1 MVGTTNKAQ
10 QDTGVSDQQRQW
22 YRIDTI
28 SLLWH
33 IRFMRWTV
41 EFSDEVLT
49 WYQGLTPEGKA
60 VTRRVLVRL
69 EDAGHML
76 GMPLSKQ
83 LGGGLRE
90 LRFTCEGVAR
100 RITYVLEPERR
111 VITLTTFRKQ
121 RQNERGEIL
130 RARRAQ
136 AAHQST
142 QAATNDARKKR
153 K

>member
-1 MVGTTNKAQ
+1 
-10 QDTGVSDQQRQW
+10 
-22 YRIDTI
+22 
-28 SLLWH
+28 
-33 IRFMRWTV
+33 MRWTV

-60 VTRRVLVRL
+60 ATRRVLTRL

-90 LRFTCEGVAR
+90 LRFTCEGVAS
-100 RITYVLEPERR
+100 RITYVLEPERKA
-111 VITLTTFRKQ
+111 ITLTTFRKQ
-121 RQNERGEIL
+121 RQNERREIL

-136 AAHQST
+136 AAHQSI
-142 QAATNDARKKR
+142 QAATKDARKKR

>member
-1 MVGTTNKAQ
+1 M
-10 QDTGVSDQQRQW
+10 
-22 YRIDTI
+22 I
-28 SLLWH
+28 SPISC
-33 IRFMRWTV
+33 IRYIVFMRWTV
-41 EFSDEVLT
+41 EFSDEVLA
-49 WYQGLTPEGKA
+49 WYRGLTPEGKA
-60 VTRRVLVRL
+60 ATRRVLTRL

-76 GMPLSKQ
+76 GMPLSRQ

-90 LRFTCEGVAR
+90 LRFACEGVAR

-136 AAHQST
+136 AVYQDS
-142 QAATNDARKKR
+142 QAAITEVRRKR
-153 K
+153 EQS

>member
-1 MVGTTNKAQ
+1 
-10 QDTGVSDQQRQW
+10 
-22 YRIDTI
+22 
-28 SLLWH
+28 
-33 IRFMRWTV
+33 MRWAV
-41 EFSDEVLT
+41 EFSDEVLA

-60 VTRRVLVRL
+60 AVRRVLARL
-69 EDAGHML
+69 EGAGHML

-136 AAHQST
+136 AAHQAV
-142 QAATNDARKKR
+142 QEAAKARKKR

>member
-1 MVGTTNKAQ
+1 
-10 QDTGVSDQQRQW
+10 
-22 YRIDTI
+22 
-28 SLLWH
+28 
-33 IRFMRWTV
+33 MRWTV

-60 VTRRVLVRL
+60 ATRRVLARL
-69 EDAGHML
+69 EDAGYML

-83 LGGGLRE
+83 LGAGLRE

-100 RITYVLEPERR
+100 RITYVLEPERKA
-111 VITLTTFRKQ
+111 ITLTTFRKQ
-121 RQNERGEIL
+121 RQNERREVL

-136 AAHQST
+136 VAYQFA
-142 QAATNDARKKR
+142 QAATKDARKRR

>member
-1 MVGTTNKAQ
+1 
-10 QDTGVSDQQRQW
+10 
-22 YRIDTI
+22 
-28 SLLWH
+28 
-33 IRFMRWTV
+33 MRWTV

-60 VTRRVLVRL
+60 ATRRVLARL
-69 EDAGHML
+69 EDAGYML

-90 LRFTCEGVAR
+90 LRFTCERVAR
-100 RITYVLEPERR
+100 RITYVLEPERKA
-111 VITLTTFRKQ
+111 ITLTTFRKQ

-136 AAHQST
+136 AAYQFA
-142 QAATNDARKKR
+142 QAATKDARKRR